1 MRRPGSH
8 PQPQRRPA
16 PVREPALATE
26 PVTPV
31 EALHRMEAP
40 RADQHK
46 VAVGELD
53 RAPGGQYV
61 WWVSHVSSPG
71 RQRRCSLHRQRRRIA
86 LHRSS
91 LGSSEALL
99 TPTQRHAS
107 PEPERPEPAEASQW
121 PEPAEA
127 PCGEPLGQRFPS
139 HMHARLSGSA
149 AAMRACGAGAV
160 QACGSARGGAGVR

>member
-1 MRRPGSH
+1 MWAAAAAQKITWFQKLFQKLGGGKRTGAAQQLKNTEAKHVRRPGSH

-71 RQRRCSLHRQRRRIA
+71 GQRRCSLHRQRRRIA

-127 PCGEPLGQRFPS
+127 PCGEPLG
-139 HMHARLSGSA
+139 
-149 AAMRACGAGAV
+149 
-160 QACGSARGGAGVR
+160 